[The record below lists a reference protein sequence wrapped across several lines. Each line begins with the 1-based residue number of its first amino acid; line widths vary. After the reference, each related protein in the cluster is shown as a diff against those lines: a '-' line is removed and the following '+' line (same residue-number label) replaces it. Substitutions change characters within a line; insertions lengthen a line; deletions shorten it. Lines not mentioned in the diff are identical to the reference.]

1 MCPMKVLLPCLL
13 AVGLLAGCATSST
26 VKPSRYL
33 TEQRLQSDSYATQ
46 YLGADGRVVTKHTKA
61 GKVQKGGYWNGD
73 GVSGSPSVRIDL
85 GSQEAYFF
93 KGGKLVGM
101 SPISSGREG
110 YNTPTGSFSIIQKNA
125 DHVSN
130 LYGNFVDSSGNIVV
144 RNVGVNRD
152 RCPAGAHFEGA
163 AMPYFMRVTGAVG
176 MHAGYLPGV
185 PDSHG
190 CIRMPR
196 DMAEIFF
203 ANTSVGTPVSI
214 VH

>member
-1 MCPMKVLLPCLL
+1 MKSLVPCLL
-13 AVGLLAGCATSST
+13 AVAMFAGCETSKVT
-26 VKPSRYL
+26 VKKSRFL
-33 TEQRLQSDSYATQ
+33 SEQQLRSDSYATM

-61 GKVQKGGYWNGD
+61 GKPQGGGYWNGE
-73 GVSGSPSVRIDL
+73 GVSGSPSIKVDL
-85 GSQEAYFF
+85 GSQEAYFY

-101 SPISSGREG
+101 SPVSSGREG

-125 DHVSN
+125 GHVSN

-144 RNVGVNRD
+144 RNVGVNQD
-152 RCPAGAHFEGA
+152 VCPPGAHFEGA
-163 AMPYFMRVTGAVG
+163 PMPFFMRITGAVG

-196 DMAEIFF
+196 EMAEVFF
-203 ANTSVGTPVSI
+203 ANTSVGTPVTV